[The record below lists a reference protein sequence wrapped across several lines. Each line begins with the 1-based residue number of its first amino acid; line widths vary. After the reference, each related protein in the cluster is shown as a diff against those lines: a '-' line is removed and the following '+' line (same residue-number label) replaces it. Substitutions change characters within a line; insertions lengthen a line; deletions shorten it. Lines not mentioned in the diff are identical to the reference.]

1 MLEQSLL
8 INLSSPG
15 ITENTTSQLR
25 REYLAYVN
33 LLQAQPALVQQ
44 FLGVQAASLA
54 EAVVGGLS
62 HIRFTLPDQVVVK
75 DQDLE
80 AKTIPIPV
88 GYRQQELGG
97 FLSRLKHTNLRTALS
112 SRLSDLEN
120 SENLAVSYSAIL
132 LRHVLVMHLV
142 HSILPVGKSVQYIAE
157 KKGDIPSIPVYNES
171 LSGSEYTAD
180 AEAAIFKE
188 NRSTE
193 DGAEQLKPYVD
204 TARGFFMPQWV
215 AFDEQHHL
223 LVADLNEATAQI
235 DATKRYLFVLQTAV
249 RLAPY
254 MVADEE
260 YQRKRYGILGQLVN
274 QGRALASYEVE
285 EIIRTIKQRVTTHE
299 LDRGLSLSLP
309 YFNDQTLRLEIYRL
323 DAIPAGRVMFVPAFV
338 VLAVRAEGAKV
349 AQDTRFNKSTR
360 RHLLMI
366 LSTLEETFLR

>member
-33 LLQAQPALVQQ
+33 LLHAQPAMLQQ
-44 FLGVQAASLA
+44 FLGEQAASLA
-54 EAVVGGLS
+54 EAIVEGSS
-62 HIRFTLPDQVVVK
+62 HVRFTLPDRIVVT

-80 AKTIPIPV
+80 AKIIPIPA

-97 FLSRLKHTNLRTALS
+97 ILSRLRHTNLFTALS
-112 SRLSDLEN
+112 SRLSELEN

-132 LRHVLVMHLV
+132 LRHVLVMHLIYNV
-142 HSILPVGKSVQYIAE
+142 LPVGKSVQYNS
-157 KKGDIPSIPVYNES
+157 KKRDDIPSIPVYNET
-171 LSGSEYTAD
+171 LLVSEYTAE
-180 AEAAIFKE
+180 AEAAVFKE

-193 DGAEQLKPYVD
+193 SGAELLVPYVD

-223 LVADLNEATAQI
+223 LVADLNEASAQI
-235 DATKRYLFVLQTAV
+235 DAMKRYWLVLQTAV
-249 RLAPY
+249 GLAPY

-260 YQRKRYGILGQLVN
+260 YQHKRYGILGQLVN
-274 QGRALASYEVE
+274 QGRALANYEVE
-285 EIIRTIKQRVTTHE
+285 EIIRTIKQHVTAHE
-299 LDRGLSLSLP
+299 LDRGLSLRLP

-323 DAIPAGRVMFVPAFV
+323 DVIPAGRVMFVPAFV

-366 LSTLEETFLR
+366 LRNLEETFLR

>member
-1 MLEQSLL
+1 MIEQSLL
-8 INLSSPG
+8 INLSTPG

-33 LLQAQPALVQQ
+33 LLHAQPALVQQ
-44 FLGVQAASLA
+44 FLGVQATSLA
-54 EAVVGGLS
+54 EAIVEGLS
-62 HIRFTLPDQVVVK
+62 HVRFSLPDQVVVK
-75 DQDLE
+75 AQDLE
-80 AKTIPIPV
+80 AKTIPIPA

-97 FLSRLKHTNLRTALS
+97 LLSRLRHTNLSSALS

-120 SENLAVSYSAIL
+120 SGNLAISYSAIL
-132 LRHVLVMHLV
+132 LRHVIAMHLIYNV
-142 HSILPVGKSVQYIAE
+142 LPAGNRVQYIAE
-157 KKGDIPSIPVYNES
+157 KKDDIPSIPVYKER
-171 LSGSEYTAD
+171 LHGSVYP
-180 AEAAIFKE
+180 AEAQAEVFKE
-188 NRSTE
+188 NRGTE
-193 DGAEQLKPYVD
+193 GGAELRVPYMG
-204 TARGFFMPQWV
+204 TARGFYMPQWV

-235 DATKRYLFVLQTAV
+235 DAMKHYLLVLQTAV
-249 RLAPY
+249 GLAPY

-260 YQRKRYGILGQLVN
+260 YQQKRYGILGQLVN
-274 QGRALASYEVE
+274 QGRALASYQV
-285 EIIRTIKQRVTTHE
+285 EIIIQTLKRRANTHE

-309 YFNDQTLRLEIYRL
+309 YFNDQSLVLETYRF
-323 DAIPAGRVMFVPAFV
+323 DVIPVGRVMFVPAFI

>member
-25 REYLAYVN
+25 REYLAYQK
-33 LLQAQPALVQQ
+33 LFQAQPALVQQ
-44 FLGVQAASLA
+44 FLGVQAAYLA
-54 EAVVGGLS
+54 EAIVGGLS

-97 FLSRLKHTNLRTALS
+97 LLSRLRQTNLSSALS

-120 SENLAVSYSAIL
+120 SGNLAISYSAIL
-132 LRHVLVMHLV
+132 LRHVLGMHLIYNV
-142 HSILPVGKSVQYIAE
+142 LPAGNRVQYIAE
-157 KKGDIPSIPVYNES
+157 KKDDIPSIPVYNERLPGS
-171 LSGSEYTAD
+171 LYPIETE
-180 AEAAIFKE
+180 AEVFKE
-188 NRSTE
+188 NRGTVS
-193 DGAEQLKPYVD
+193 GAELLVPYVD
-204 TARGFFMPQWV
+204 TARGFFMPPWV

-235 DATKRYLFVLQTAV
+235 DAMKRYLLVLQTAV
-249 RLAPY
+249 GLAPY

-260 YQRKRYGILGQLVN
+260 YQHKRYGILGQLVN
-274 QGRALASYEVE
+274 QGRALANYEVE

-309 YFNDQTLRLEIYRL
+309 YFNDQALRLEIYRL
-323 DAIPAGRVMFVPAFV
+323 DVIPVGRVMFVPAFV

-366 LSTLEETFLR
+366 LRTLEETFLR